1 MQILDICLAIDKDL
15 SGDALENQLGSL
27 HNAMFGSSDAFDF
40 ESLQAHIDTA
50 VEELKLNTKGKFSRK
65 SLESPTFIAETCL
78 LLGILLIS
86 SCQRSS
92 FEPTVENYFFHLE
105 NFLLPR
111 VFSRTKI
118 LPIHLRNIL
127 LKNPL
132 NCFASFS
139 ESQLKKDYWKHL
151 QDFLKDLHVNF
162 GVDLLFHR
170 DGKKKAEFFEKENI
184 STGIEV
190 VKTKQSTEQGL
201 LHRPRK
207 KEIQLCTPKYLLTKK
222 RKIMIKEKEVS
233 PPVKSGSGD
242 FDYHTP
248 ENSDDEVLVAETPE
262 KRRRI

>member
-1 MQILDICLAIDKDL
+1 MKILDICLAIDKDL
-15 SGDALENQLGSL
+15 SGDALENQLESL
-27 HNAMFGSSDAFDF
+27 HNVMFGSSGAFDY
-40 ESLQAHIDTA
+40 ESLQAYVDAA
-50 VEELKLNTKGKFSRK
+50 VEELKLKTKGKFSRK
-65 SLESPTFIAETCL
+65 SLESPSFVAEVCL

-92 FEPTVENYFFHLE
+92 FEPSVENYFSHVE

-118 LPIHLRNIL
+118 LPIHFRNIL

-132 NCFASFS
+132 SCFASFP
-139 ESQLKKDYWKHL
+139 ESQLKTDYCKHL

-170 DGKKKAEFFEKENI
+170 DDKKKCEFFEKKST
-184 STGIEV
+184 STGTEV
-190 VKTKQSTEQGL
+190 VKSRQSTEQGAL
-201 LHRPRK
+201 QRPRK

-222 RKIMIKEKEVS
+222 RKIIIKEKEVS
-233 PPVKSGSGD
+233 PPVESRSRD